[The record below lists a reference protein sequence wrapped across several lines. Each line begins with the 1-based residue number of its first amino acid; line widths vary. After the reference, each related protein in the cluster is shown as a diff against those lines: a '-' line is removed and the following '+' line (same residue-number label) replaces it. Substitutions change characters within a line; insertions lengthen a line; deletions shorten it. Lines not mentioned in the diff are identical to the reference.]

1 MTDIDTASAVDLP
14 HLDLPHLDWPAL
26 HAQLRAQGHA
36 LTPPLLPPAACAA
49 LAASFDTG
57 TFRSAVDM
65 ARHGFGRGCYKYFSY
80 PLPPSVQAL
89 RQGLYRGLAPL
100 ARLWTG
106 EDYPSELD
114 AYLAR
119 CHAAGQTRP
128 TPLLLRYDAGDYNRL
143 HRDLYGA
150 LVFPLQAVLLLDRP
164 GTDFTGGEF
173 VLVENRARMQ
183 SKASV
188 IALQQGQ
195 AVIFAVDRRPLAI
208 SEGRGFASLRH
219 GVSALLSGRRH
230 TLGIIFHDAA

>member
-1 MTDIDTASAVDLP
+1 MPSI
-14 HLDLPHLDWPAL
+14 DWPSL
-26 HAQLRAQGHA
+26 HAELRDKGHA
-36 LTPPLLPPAACAA
+36 RTPPLLTPEACAA
-49 LAASFDTG
+49 LAASFETAA
-57 TFRSAVDM
+57 FRSEVDM
-65 ARHGFGRGCYKYFSY
+65 ARHGFGRGRYKYFSY

-89 RQGLYRGLAPL
+89 RQNLYRGLAPL

-119 CHAAGQTRP
+119 CHAAGQMRP
-128 TPLLLRYDAGDYNRL
+128 TPLLLCYETGDYNRL

-150 LVFPLQAVLLLDRP
+150 LAFPLQAVLLLDRP

-219 GVSALLSGRRH
+219 GVSAVQSGRRH
-230 TLGIIFHDAA
+230 TLGIIFHDAT